1 MVHALQQT
9 HRILHRNGVL
19 INVFDLPTPHVI
31 EVHST
36 DSVEKVG
43 WLLDKDD
50 FDSERSA
57 LNTLAQVVADRY
69 FILENERDFIF
80 NIYADDLNEL
90 QEWLAIWWESAILKD
105 RILQRLEVLIR
116 DVGQSARIVL
126 VLRARMIKLRAA

>member
-50 FDSERSA
+50 FDSEQSA
-57 LNTLAQVVADRY
+57 LNALAQVVADRY
-69 FILENERDFIF
+69 FILENEQDFIF

>member
-57 LNTLAQVVADRY
+57 LNALAQVVADRY

>member
-57 LNTLAQVVADRY
+57 LNALAQVVADRY
-69 FILENERDFIF
+69 FILENEQDFIF

-116 DVGQSARIVL
+116 DIGQSARIVL

>member
-50 FDSERSA
+50 FNSERSA
-57 LNTLAQVVADRY
+57 LNALAQVVADRY
-69 FILENERDFIF
+69 FILENEQYFIF

>member
-57 LNTLAQVVADRY
+57 LNALAQVVADRY
-69 FILENERDFIF
+69 FILENEQDFIF